1 MPPPYIRAITVA
13 VKNFDYWKNAPL
25 DNSLQLLLLTRLL
38 IQSNRVGARTRI
50 LCAGAGA
57 GLEGREGGSSALF
70 LENGA
75 ELLSGTASP
84 VQAFVEGGYRNKY
97 IVDIETSTL

>member
-57 GLEGREGGSSALF
+57 GLEGREGG
-70 LENGA
+70 
-75 ELLSGTASP
+75 ELC
-84 VQAFVEGGYRNKY
+84 
-97 IVDIETSTL
+97 IVPRERSRVAIRYGVPCTGVCRRWI